1 LTEGLDFSK
10 VLIGGGGSG
19 VEYED
24 EDEDDEDTDKD
35 GIKKKGDQ
43 ETSHH
48 EPMDID
54 SPRLNSNTKK
64 VASPFASVRRR
75 PNAVVRD

>member
-1 LTEGLDFSK
+1 MTEGLDFSK

-19 VEYED
+19 VEEED
-24 EDEDDEDTDKD
+24 DDEDTGKD
-35 GIKKKGDQ
+35 GVKKKGDQ

-64 VASPFASVRRR
+64 VTSPFASVRRR